1 MLLLCSVIGRSP
13 QKPSTNVAAKP
24 EKQQLGHQ
32 SAILLAAGGLS
43 RVLSSLLHDLSQA
56 CSS

>member
-1 MLLLCSVIGRSP
+1 MPQLCSAIGRSL
-13 QKPSTNVAAKP
+13 QKPSTNVAANP

-32 SAILLAAGGLS
+32 SAILLAAGGLNS
-43 RVLSSLLHDLSQA
+43 VLSSLLQDLSQA